1 MRRAI
6 APGQIP
12 DEVVGLCRTLIEAG
26 HEAHLVGGGVRD
38 LLLGRQVHDWDV
50 ATSARPEEVQA
61 LFPRT
66 LPIGIEHGTVV
77 VVLPGAD
84 PVEVTTYRGDGAYSD
99 GRRPD
104 SVTFVRTLRED
115 LSRRDLTI
123 NAIALA
129 PLEARVVDPLDG
141 QADLGRRLIRAVGD
155 PVARFTEDGLRPMRA
170 VRFAATLGFNIEE
183 RTLAAMARCI
193 DSFRKVSAE
202 RIRDELLK
210 LLAAQE
216 ASRGLTLMARS
227 GLMVEVLPE
236 LPLGALERA
245 VVACDATE
253 RGPLVRLAGLL
264 SFASAGS
271 DVDATC
277 RRLKLS
283 NQERRGV
290 CHLVTVRPLLDEPPQ
305 DPAAQRRILSRVG
318 PAALEDLLA
327 LQAGLASTSADR
339 DRQSQAELAAQL
351 RAIVARGDPLQVA
364 DLDISGHDV
373 IAHLGA
379 PGPAVGQLLAK
390 MLERVL
396 DDPTLNTRAALLEI
410 LDAERSSD

>member
-1 MRRAI
+1 MSGPVI
-6 APGQIP
+6 ATGQIP

-77 VVLPGAD
+77 VQLPGAD

-129 PLEARVVDPLDG
+129 PLEARVVDPLAG
-141 QADLGRRLIRAVGD
+141 QADLSRRLIRAVGD
-155 PVARFTEDGLRPMRA
+155 PVDRFTEDGLRPMRA

-210 LLAAQE
+210 LLTAQE
-216 ASRGLTLMARS
+216 ASRGLVLMAHS
-227 GLMVEVLPE
+227 GLMAEVLPE
-236 LPLGALERA
+236 LPSGGELERA
-245 VVACDATE
+245 VTACDATVS
-253 RGPLVRLAGLL
+253 GPLVRLAGLL
-264 SFASAGS
+264 SFAAVGS
-271 DVDATC
+271 DVDEIC

-283 NQERRGV
+283 NQERRRV
-290 CHLVTVRPLLDEPPQ
+290 CHLVEVRPLLDDPPL
-305 DPAAQRRILSRVG
+305 DPAAQRRILSRVV
-318 PAALEDLLA
+318 PAALHDLLA
-327 LQAGLASTSADR
+327 LQAGRASTTVEGERRVQETLAS
-339 DRQSQAELAAQL
+339 EL
-351 RAIVARGDPLQVA
+351 RAIVARGDPLRIA
-364 DLDISGHDV
+364 DLALSGHDV

-379 PGPAVGQLLAK
+379 PGPAVGRLLAE
-390 MLERVL
+390 MLDRVL
-396 DDPTLNTRAALLEI
+396 EDPALNTREALLEI
-410 LDAERSSD
+410 LDAERP